1 MLNLGIESIRQ
12 TRAFDIEMCCIDDDY
27 RKNAGLAGIFDFSTG
42 CAMIVLVYFFM
53 AGIPNF
59 ESEYV
64 NLILYLDASLIILS
78 AFVGLIYSYRLIDIL
93 RRDRPLR
100 FISWTLL
107 AISFAI
113 QPVAIYFVATTIQMN
128 HPDLNRGKQI
138 GNYTAKEEFAP
149 IFYALCGLHCILAL
163 NMACAY
169 RDAYHEMEYYLAD
182 AKFAEMRRREEE
194 EGFYDDNREDMTLSR
209 NKPRQNGLSR
219 DKNMSSDSVF
229 DEEDENRQLVPEVY
243 DEMPLMDRQPVALD
257 QSVYRSIPSTT
268 NQPTNKV
275 NLEHPKD
282 EVFIKS
288 DLAMSIRSL
297 RSNKAP
303 RQISDSLNSG
313 LTEEE
318 MKSIETISSEKH
330 MFNHSNDNMHTKVR
344 TSASNVNKLRTPINA
359 LSSTARSLPSR
370 RNTSKMS
377 RNSLDIL
384 NPTLYHKVKSI
395 EIELGAS
402 DDEDILDKSIKVQ
415 TAFSSRKQ

>member
-1 MLNLGIESIRQ
+1 
-12 TRAFDIEMCCIDDDY
+12 MCCIDDDY

-64 NLILYLDASLIILS
+64 NLILYLDAALIILS

-100 FISWTLL
+100 FLSWALL
-107 AISFAI
+107 AISIAI
-113 QPVAIYFVATTIQMN
+113 QPVAIYFVAKTIQGN
-128 HPDLNRGKQI
+128 HPDQASRKQV
-138 GNYTAKEEFAP
+138 GNYAAKEDFAP

-169 RDAYHEMEYYLAD
+169 RDAYHEMQYYLAD

-194 EGFYDDNREDMTLSR
+194 EGFYDDNRETLSR

-219 DKNMSSDSVF
+219 DKNMSSESVF
-229 DEEDENRQLVPEVY
+229 DDDDENRQLVPEVY
-243 DEMPLMDRQPVALD
+243 DEMPLTDRQPVALD
-257 QSVYRSIPSTT
+257 QSVYQTLPSPNV

-275 NLEHPKD
+275 NVEHPKD
-282 EVFIKS
+282 EVFVKS
-288 DLAMSIRSL
+288 DLGMSIRSL
-297 RSNKAP
+297 RSNKIP
-303 RQISDSLNSG
+303 RQVSDSLNSG

-330 MFNHSNDNMHTKVR
+330 MLDNSHDNMHTKIR
-344 TSASNVNKLRTPINA
+344 TSAPNVNRLRTPNNA

-415 TAFSSRKQ
+415 TALPSRKQ